1 MTSRTITHVSP
12 TLQPLFVA
20 LAESLAEGEL
30 IPPTQFTKHFPPSVL
45 AACLASEERAVLR
58 GIVLNQANGT
68 EPEFGQESPEDQ
80 VAGALAT
87 VLRKSRNRYE
97 LLRMQISHI
106 QFVEIAPI
114 GALIA
119 YFTETRWWDTHW
131 NKAEQ
136 GDVNASS
143 AKALIAALTAIDVN
157 DILTAAEKFAAITP
171 AILSERLDEI
181 TVRGILQSILFEEH
195 LNSRLKAGEASMTT
209 RKHAPNAKLVSLI
222 PPGILMK
229 VIWAAINKYAN
240 AEERPSE
247 TDEAFSDTGPLTIAQ
262 GRGTLS
268 PPRANGDLPP
278 VLGGPPAEN
287 IPAATVQHAESAPPA
302 ETYPEGGGSGD
313 SPSPFGGG
321 SEEEGV
327 AQTSSDPA
335 AEGGGDLPTPGA
347 EKHNASST
355 TQMGLGE
362 NPDPEGSFRLHSGE
376 RID

>member
-12 TLQPLFVA
+12 TLQPLFVT

-30 IPPTQFTKHFPPSVL
+30 IPPMQFTKHFPPPVL
-45 AACLASEERAVLR
+45 AACLASEERSVLR

-97 LLRMQISHI
+97 LLRMQISHM

-114 GALIA
+114 EALIA
-119 YFTETRWWDTHW
+119 YLTETRWWHTHW

-143 AKALIAALTAIDVN
+143 AKALIAALDTIDAN
-157 DILTAAEKFAAITP
+157 GILTPAEKFAAITP
-171 AILSERLDEI
+171 AVLSEKLDEL
-181 TVRGILQSILFEEH
+181 TVRSILQSVLFEEH
-195 LNSRLKAGEASMTT
+195 LNKRLKEGEVSTTT
-209 RKHAPNAKLVSLI
+209 RKQVSNTKLVSLI
-222 PPGILMK
+222 PPDVLMK
-229 VIWAAINKYAN
+229 VIWAAINKYAS
-240 AEERPSE
+240 AEEQPQE
-247 TDEAFSDTGPLTIAQ
+247 TANDTFSDVGPLTVAQ

-268 PPRANGDLPP
+268 PTPRDEDLPS
-278 VLGGPPAEN
+278 VFGGPPAES
-287 IPAATVQHAESAPPA
+287 IPAAAEAH
-302 ETYPEGGGSGD
+302 PEGGGSGD

-321 SEEEGV
+321 LKEEVG
-327 AQTSSDPA
+327 QTSSDPA
-335 AEGGGDLPTPGA
+335 AESGGDLPTPGA
-347 EKHNASST
+347 EKRSTLST

-362 NPDPEGSFRLHSGE
+362 NPDPEGSLRLHSGE
-376 RID
+376 LVG